1 MEAARRGEV
10 RGPPGH
16 EEQEVLTLMSLV
28 NITPSALAVLREAA
42 TSYAVT
48 ALFADDPQPTDP
60 HVAIGRAAE
69 YLGAPAHAELAASR
83 ALDEALGSDSEY
95 WAFTAALDAE
105 MRRRMDVDL
114 WLQDW
119 RARR

>member
-1 MEAARRGEV
+1 
-10 RGPPGH
+10 
-16 EEQEVLTLMSLV
+16 MSALR
-28 NITPSALAVLREAA
+28 ITPSTIAVLREATA
-42 TSYAVT
+42 SFVHASDVT
-48 ALFADDPQPTDP
+48 PQPADP
-60 HVAIGRAAE
+60 FVAIGRAAE
-69 YLGAPAHAELAASR
+69 RLGAPAHAELAASR
-83 ALDEALGSDSEY
+83 ALDAALGSDSEY